1 MTFNQNANISGNRV
15 RKGGGAKAGG
25 IAAGGLG
32 GIGVIV
38 FLLISMFGG
47 GNVDLSELG
56 LTSAGQAQYEPSD
69 GTATLDECLTG
80 ADANE
85 KVECR
90 MQATALSLDDYWSR
104 ELPQQAGIA
113 YKYPEMVIFTG
124 SVQTGCGAA
133 TSAVGPFYCP
143 ADQTVYLDTSFF
155 QELSTRYGASGGAL
169 AELYV
174 VAHEFGHHIQN
185 QLGTMQKAER
195 QQTGP
200 TSDQVRLELQADCYA
215 GMWVGGAS
223 TTKDSNG
230 VTYLLEPTQSEIE
243 DALSAAAAVGDDH
256 IQETFSGQVTPHTW
270 THGSSAQRM
279 RWFDVGLRLGSLESC
294 DTFAVPAKDL

>member
-90 MQATALSLDDYWSR
+90 TD
-104 ELPQQAGIA
+104 
-113 YKYPEMVIFTG
+113 
-124 SVQTGCGAA
+124 
-133 TSAVGPFYCP
+133 
-143 ADQTVYLDTSFF
+143 
-155 QELSTRYGASGGAL
+155 
-169 AELYV
+169 
-174 VAHEFGHHIQN
+174 
-185 QLGTMQKAER
+185 
-195 QQTGP
+195 
-200 TSDQVRLELQADCYA
+200 
-215 GMWVGGAS
+215 
-223 TTKDSNG
+223 
-230 VTYLLEPTQSEIE
+230 
-243 DALSAAAAVGDDH
+243 
-256 IQETFSGQVTPHTW
+256 
-270 THGSSAQRM
+270 RM
-279 RWFDVGLRLGSLESC
+279 RGRNVGSRPLLLPC
-294 DTFAVPAKDL
+294 